1 MSAENAADLIQR
13 QLVAYNA
20 KDIDAWL
27 GTYASNAE
35 QFALHG
41 ERLAQGHAEMRARM
55 LARFAE
61 PDLHADLISRTVMNL
76 IVVDHEFI
84 SRNFP
89 DGRGTIEMLCVYEVV
104 NGLIQKASF
113 AFGSAV
119 LAAA

>member
-61 PDLHADLISRTVMNL
+61 PDLHCDES
-76 IVVDHEFI
+76 H
-84 SRNFP
+84 
-89 DGRGTIEMLCVYEVV
+89 RG
-104 NGLIQKASF
+104 
-113 AFGSAV
+113 
-119 LAAA
+119 

>member
-61 PDLHADLISRTVMNL
+61 PDLHADLISRTVMNH
-76 IVVDHEFI
+76 IVVDHEI
-84 SRNFP
+84 ITRNFP

-113 AFGSAV
+113 AFGNAV